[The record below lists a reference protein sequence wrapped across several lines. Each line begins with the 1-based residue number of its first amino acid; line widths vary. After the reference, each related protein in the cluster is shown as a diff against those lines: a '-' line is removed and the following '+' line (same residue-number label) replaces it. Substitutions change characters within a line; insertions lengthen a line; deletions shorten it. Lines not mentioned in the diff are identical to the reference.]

1 MTELWLVRHGQ
12 TDWNVVRRFQG
23 NSDTLL
29 NDTGIAQAQTLA
41 ATLDGQSF
49 AALYASPLQR
59 AYQTAE
65 VLADHLQLSIQ
76 TDDDLVEAC
85 HGDWEGMLWTD
96 IKVQYPKLLSQ
107 RSVDPVYTRPPGDG
121 ETVAEVAARMTAAA
135 TRIAQRHPQE
145 KVLIASHGLSL
156 AALICC
162 ARGVSLKEVFDY
174 IPKNTQVEKIHWDAG
189 ESRCPETEV

>member
-23 NSDTLL
+23 SSDTLL
-29 NDTGIAQAQTLA
+29 NETGIAQAQTLA
-41 ATLDGQSF
+41 ATLNGLAF
-49 AALYASPLQR
+49 AALYSSPLQR
-59 AYQTAE
+59 AHQTAE
-65 VLADHLQLSIQ
+65 VLAGQLHMDIQ
-76 TDDDLVEAC
+76 LDDGLVEAS

-96 IKVQYPKLLSQ
+96 IKVLYPELLAQ
-107 RSVDPVYTRPPGDG
+107 RSIDPVNTRPPGDG
-121 ETVAEVAARMTAAA
+121 ENVAEVAKRMTAAA

-162 ARGVSLKEVFDY
+162 ARGVSLHEVFNY
-174 IPKNTQVEKIHWDAG
+174 IPKNTQVEKITWDAAAAP
-189 ESRCPETEV
+189 CPEIKT

>member
-29 NDTGIAQAQTLA
+29 NDTGIAQAQALA

-49 AALYASPLQR
+49 TALYASPLRR
-59 AYQTAE
+59 AFQTAE
-65 VLADHLQLSIQ
+65 VLAERLRLSVQI
-76 TDDDLVEAC
+76 DKDLVEAC

-96 IKVQYPKLLSQ
+96 IKDQYPELLSQ
-107 RSVDPVYTRPPGDG
+107 RSADPVHTRPPGDG

-145 KVLIASHGLSL
+145 KVLVASHGLSL

-162 ARGVSLKEVFDY
+162 ARGVSLHEIFDY
-174 IPKNTQVEKIHWDAG
+174 IPKNTQVEKIHWDAEAVPCT
-189 ESRCPETEV
+189 ESKA

>member
-29 NDTGIAQAQTLA
+29 NETGIAQAQTLA
-41 ATLDGQSF
+41 AALNGQSF

-59 AYQTAE
+59 AYQTAQ
-65 VLADHLQLSIQ
+65 VLAEHLQLSIQ
-76 TDDDLVEAC
+76 VDEDLVESC

-96 IKVQYPKLLSQ
+96 IKDQYPELLSQ
-107 RSVDPVYTRPPGDG
+107 RSADPVHTRPPGDG

-135 TRIAQRHPQE
+135 TRIAQRHPHE

-162 ARGVSLKEVFDY
+162 ARGVSLHEIFDY
-174 IPKNTQVEKIHWDAG
+174 IPQNTQVEKIHWDA
-189 ESRCPETEV
+189 ETTLCRELIS

>member
-41 ATLDGQSF
+41 SALNGQSF

-59 AYQTAE
+59 AFQTAQ
-65 VLADHLQLSIQ
+65 VLAERLQLSIQ
-76 TDDDLVEAC
+76 IDEDLAEAC

-96 IKVQYPKLLSQ
+96 IKDQYPDLLSQ
-107 RSVDPVYTRPPGDG
+107 RSVDPVHTRPPGDG

-162 ARGVSLKEVFDY
+162 ARGISLHEIFDY
-174 IPKNTQVEKIHWDAG
+174 IPKNTQVEKIYWDEKA
-189 ESRCPETEV
+189 EPCVEIKA